1 MMHPP
6 RMMTPSACQPQ
17 ARVVQLF
24 GQEDPHN
31 MHFLLDRW
39 RRIGVRLYVAL
50 GIAVFL
56 TLVSAAVGVYYF
68 EQSGDLNYQLESES
82 VPALEAFW
90 AAAREAERLR
100 ILGLGVV
107 AGPAAGF
114 RGSQEEA
121 VEEALERL
129 TAALDDVS
137 RIPALRPDAQ
147 DVSDGAFDLADI
159 IANLTLSWNELL
171 AADAA
176 AANYGLRLAAVSF
189 DVGQS
194 QAALSVLRQ
203 ALQAD
208 SESALQGLLDEFSRL
223 HAAGIDPA
231 VSSLGAGEG
240 IFFVRGRQLA
250 AESSMRGLA
259 SSFEESS
266 VALDGAVS
274 GLLTASQAHSSEVLG
289 LTVSSFDEG
298 RTLLTAISVIS
309 VIVATLAAWVWVGN
323 GMVRRLSRMS
333 ARMREMA
340 DGDLETPVPEVGRDE
355 IGELASALEVFRQQA
370 LEVQRLNL
378 VEKLYEEL
386 RQTNAEL
393 ERAQA
398 RLVAQEKL
406 AALGEL
412 VSGVAHE
419 ISNPLNFV
427 NNFSEGSLELYS
439 ELKEMLETYRD
450 RMTVEDTALLDDVSQ
465 ELTDSLNR
473 VLSNGGRALAIVE
486 RMRSFGV
493 VGGEA
498 TMTDLNSVL
507 RDAVQSECNRFAAE
521 WQDFAVQPVFDL
533 DPSLGEMLLVE
544 RDFGEAILNLVSNAC
559 FAMLQKSDI
568 TNEEYVPELNV
579 STRLA
584 NGVVEARVRDNG
596 IGIPADIA
604 DHIFNPF
611 FSTREGALGAGLG
624 LPIAADVARRLG
636 GDLSVDTEPGEFTE
650 FTMKLQMTT
659 APLTAVESEEAG

>member
-1 MMHPP
+1 M
-6 RMMTPSACQPQ
+6 R
-17 ARVVQLF
+17 
-24 GQEDPHN
+24 
-31 MHFLLDRW
+31 FLIDRW
-39 RRIGVRLYVAL
+39 RRIGVRLYIAL

-68 EQSGDLNYQLESES
+68 EQSGDLNYELESES
-82 VPALEAFW
+82 VPALEASW

-107 AGPAAGF
+107 AGSESGF

-121 VEEALERL
+121 VEESLARL
-129 TAALDDVS
+129 QAALDDVS
-137 RIPALRPDAQ
+137 GIPTLRPDAQ
-147 DVSDGAFDLADI
+147 AVNDGAYDLADV

-171 AADAA
+171 AADEASVDF
-176 AANYGLRLAAVSF
+176 GLRLATASSE
-189 DVGQS
+189 VGES
-194 QAALSVLRQ
+194 EAALSVLRQ
-203 ALQAD
+203 ALQAGSD
-208 SESALQGLLDEFSRL
+208 STLQGLLDEFSRL
-223 HAAGIDPA
+223 HAAGIDPT
-231 VSSLGAGEG
+231 VSALGAGEG
-240 IFFVRGRQLA
+240 VFFVRGRQLA
-250 AESSMRGLA
+250 AQSSIRGLA

-266 VALDGAVS
+266 AALDSAVGA
-274 GLLTASQAHSSEVLG
+274 LLTASRAHSSEALG

-333 ARMREMA
+333 ERMREMA

-355 IGELASALEVFRQQA
+355 IGELANALEVFRQQA

-450 RMTVEDTALLDDVSQ
+450 RMSVEDTALLDDVSR

-498 TMTDLNSVL
+498 TMTDLNGVL
-507 RDAVQSECNRFAAE
+507 RDAVQSECNRFSAE
-521 WQDFAVQPVFDL
+521 WEDFAVQPVFDL
-533 DPSLGEMLLVE
+533 DASLGEMLLVE

-559 FAMLQKSDI
+559 FAMLQKRE
-568 TNEEYVPELNV
+568 TAGEGYEPELNV
-579 STRLA
+579 SSRLVD
-584 NGVVEARVRDNG
+584 GVVEVRVRDNG
-596 IGIPADIA
+596 IGIAADIA

-611 FSTREGALGAGLG
+611 FSTREGASGAGLG

-636 GDLSVDTEPGEFTE
+636 GDLSVDTVPGEYTE
-650 FTMKLQMTT
+650 FTMRLQVST
-659 APLTAVESEEAG
+659 APLAVAEAGEDG

>member
-1 MMHPP
+1 MWP
-6 RMMTPSACQPQ
+6 
-17 ARVVQLF
+17 
-24 GQEDPHN
+24 
-31 MHFLLDRW
+31 
-39 RRIGVRLYVAL
+39 
-50 GIAVFL
+50 
-56 TLVSAAVGVYYF
+56 
-68 EQSGDLNYQLESES
+68 ESES
-82 VPALEAFW
+82 
-90 AAAREAERLR
+90 
-100 ILGLGVV
+100 
-107 AGPAAGF
+107 GF
-114 RGSQEEA
+114 SGTQEEA
-121 VEEALERL
+121 VEAALARL
-129 TAALDDVS
+129 QTALDDVS
-137 RIPALRPDAQ
+137 GIAALRPDAQ
-147 DVSDGAFDLADI
+147 AVNDRAYDLADVI
-159 IANLTLSWNELL
+159 TNLTVSQNALL
-171 AADAA
+171 AADEAA
-176 AANYGLRLAAVSF
+176 ADYGLRLATTSS
-189 DVGQS
+189 DGEGS
-194 QAALSVLRQ
+194 EAALSVLRQ
-203 ALQAD
+203 ALQAESD
-208 SESALQGLLDEFSRL
+208 SALQGLLDEFSRL

-231 VSSLGAGEG
+231 VSALGAGEG
-240 IFFVRGRQLA
+240 VFFVRGRQLA
-250 AESSMRGLA
+250 AESSIRGLA

-266 VALDGAVS
+266 AALDGAVS
-274 GLLTASQAHSSEVLG
+274 GLLTASQAHSSEALG

-309 VIVATLAAWVWVGN
+309 VVVATLAAWVWVGN

-355 IGELASALEVFRQQA
+355 IGELANALEVFRQQA

-398 RLVAQEKL
+398 QLVAQEKL

-427 NNFSEGSLELYS
+427 NNFSEGSLELYN
-439 ELKEMLETYRD
+439 ELTEMLETYRD
-450 RMTVEDTALLDDVSQ
+450 RMSVEDTALLDDVSK

-486 RMRSFGV
+486 RMRSFGA

-498 TMTDLNSVL
+498 TMTDLNGVL
-507 RDAVQSECNRFAAE
+507 RDAVQSECNRFSAE
-521 WQDFAVQPVFDL
+521 WQDFSVQPVFDL

-559 FAMLQKSDI
+559 FAMLQKRE
-568 TNEEYVPELNV
+568 TAGEGYVPELKV
-579 STRLA
+579 CSRLVE
-584 NGVVEARVRDNG
+584 GVVEVRVRDNG
-596 IGIPADIA
+596 IGISADIA

-611 FSTREGALGAGLG
+611 FSTREGASGAGLG

-636 GDLSVDTEPGEFTE
+636 GALSVDTAPGEYTE
-650 FTMKLQMTT
+650 FTMRLQMTT
-659 APLTAVESEEAG
+659 APAATLESSEAA